1 MDEIIKKIKMIFK
14 KLALLRK
21 QLVNHNLDGYI
32 VPKNDEFFGEYVK
45 EGNDRLKYISGFTG
59 SAGFS
64 VILRKKAYLF
74 VDGRYT
80 IQANIESGKIFT
92 IVEIH
97 KKKPNFILTKF
108 SKELKLGFD
117 PKIFNETS
125 LLYNFK
131 SSKIKLVQINKNLI
145 DIIWNNKPK
154 INYKKFYILNSKN
167 VGQNYKDKIKLIIKN
182 FIY

>member
-92 IVEIH
+92 I
-97 KKKPNFILTKF
+97 
-108 SKELKLGFD
+108 
-117 PKIFNETS
+117 IFMKVKHFLCT
-125 LLYNFK
+125 
-131 SSKIKLVQINKNLI
+131 
-145 DIIWNNKPK
+145 NNK
-154 INYKKFYILNSKN
+154 KN
-167 VGQNYKDKIKLIIKN
+167 TS
-182 FIY
+182 